1 MCSSVK
7 SNRTVKQSQFT
18 FDNELSAEQRQQ
30 FAARANLAQARREE
44 CEALNKK
51 WVAKHRSQQ
60 PQKQTLLSWL
70 TDLFSK

>member
-44 CEALNKK
+44 REALNKK
-51 WVAKHRSQQ
+51 WVAQHRSQQ

-70 TDLFSK
+70 IDLFSK